1 MTKLEKPNFI
11 KLLGVKFSGSWKLGT
26 PPSLIRLC

>member
-11 KLLGVKFSGSWKLGT
+11 KLLGVNFSGS
-26 PPSLIRLC
+26 